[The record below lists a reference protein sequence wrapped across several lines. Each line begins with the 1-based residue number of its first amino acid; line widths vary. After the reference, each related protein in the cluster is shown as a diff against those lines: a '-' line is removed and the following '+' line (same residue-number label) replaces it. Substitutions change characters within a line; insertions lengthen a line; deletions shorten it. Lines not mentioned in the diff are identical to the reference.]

1 MDASVDKA
9 TQLFP
14 YQEYTS
20 VESFCHPKR
29 KKKIKECKGKKEK
42 EMYVSGEDKPEYKS
56 TMASKTNT
64 GVGLAMLMA
73 NESPDT
79 P

>member
-1 MDASVDKA
+1 
-9 TQLFP
+9 
-14 YQEYTS
+14 
-20 VESFCHPKR
+20 
-29 KKKIKECKGKKEK
+29 
-42 EMYVSGEDKPEYKS
+42 MYVSGEDKPEYKS
-56 TMASKTNT
+56 RMASKTNT